1 MGHKSTGDWG
11 DVTSLARNEIV
22 FEGRNKEYGAYYV
35 RQNYDRAL
43 LMGLLFSLSLLV
55 LGGGV
60 PYLISKLSSHPIIPA
75 TKEDGKEAYHIIKD
89 YVFPPPP
96 KPNTNITPP
105 PRPLD
110 KQPADRN
117 TPPEVVRTVPIT
129 DSAPHTQ
136 HDLQT
141 HAVGATE
148 IPGDRTTEAPT
159 PPTNPGT
166 EGVETST
173 EVFKVVQVMPKF
185 QGDLSD
191 FLSKNIEYTQQIRDI
206 GIQGTVYVQFIIEAD
221 GSVSHITILKGITG
235 ADELSKSAIAGIEK
249 MPKWQPGYQN
259 GHPVRVQYMIPVKF
273 QLN

>member
-55 LGGGV
+55 VGGGV
-60 PYLISKLSSHPIIPA
+60 PYLISKLSKPVIPA
-75 TKEDGKEAYHIIKD
+75 
-89 YVFPPPP
+89 PPTDAPYRVHQLKRIVDVIP
-96 KPNTNITPP
+96 QNIVTPPP

-129 DSAPHTQ
+129 DSAPHTVQ
-136 HDLQT
+136 DLNT
-141 HAVGATE
+141 HTVGTTE
-148 IPGDRTTEAPT
+148 VPGDRTTEAPT
-159 PPTNPGT
+159 PPANSGT